1 MKLGSYFKRAVYYG
15 AVAIWLFVL
24 VCVIE
29 RPAYA
34 YVDPGSG
41 LFFLQV
47 IGSTFVGFSYLAR
60 KRIAQLFGLAGRS
73 KKATQSDVDV
83 H

>member
-1 MKLGSYFKRAVYYG
+1 MKPRSHFKRAIWYG
-15 AVAIWLFVL
+15 AVAIWFFAL

-60 KRIAQLFGLAGRS
+60 KKIAQLFGMSGKS
-73 KKATQSDVDV
+73 KKVTELDVEPR
-83 H
+83 

>member
-1 MKLGSYFKRAVYYG
+1 MSKLSLGRRIVYYG
-15 AVAIWLFVL
+15 AISLWAFVAL
-24 VCVIE
+24 CVIE

-47 IGSTFVGFSYLAR
+47 IGSTVLGFTYLVR
-60 KRIAQLFGLAGRS
+60 KRVGQIFGLGKS
-73 KKATQSDVDV
+73 EKVTQSDVTQR
-83 H
+83 

>member
-1 MKLGSYFKRAVYYG
+1 MKLSSLFKRVAYCG
-15 AVAIWLFVL
+15 AVATWIFAIL
-24 VCVIE
+24 CVIE

-47 IGSTFVGFSYLAR
+47 IGSTFVGFGYLAR
-60 KRIAQLFGLAGRS
+60 KRIAQLFGVFG
-73 KKATQSDVDV
+73 KGKNATQSDVDAG
-83 H
+83 

>member
-1 MKLGSYFKRAVYYG
+1 MKPRSHFKRVVYYSVV
-15 AVAIWLFVL
+15 AVWIFAILG
-24 VCVIE
+24 VIE

-47 IGSTFVGFSYLAR
+47 IGSTFVGFGYLAR
-60 KRIAQLFGLAGRS
+60 KRIAQLFGMAGKG
-73 KKATQSDVDV
+73 KKAIQADVDAG
-83 H
+83 